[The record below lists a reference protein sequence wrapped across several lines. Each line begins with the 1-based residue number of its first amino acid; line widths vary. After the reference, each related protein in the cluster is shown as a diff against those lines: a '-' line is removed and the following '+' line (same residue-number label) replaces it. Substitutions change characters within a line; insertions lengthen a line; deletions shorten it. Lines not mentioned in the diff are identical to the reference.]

1 MAIVNM
7 SYPKP
12 RAAQTKLAVLSVA
25 TNGTTAAEIM
35 VLPKWA
41 VIIGIYIIG
50 SATAT
55 GGTVSAATINVGTS
69 ATATE
74 LVSGFDVYGT
84 TGEGYHPAGAA
95 TVGSALCTPLT
106 VDTHV
111 YAKYT
116 EVTGSGATGGSWTIK
131 IEYFVTGP
139 QETL

>member
-12 RAAQTKLAVLSVA
+12 RAGQMKLAAISVA
-25 TNGTTAAEIM
+25 TNGTTATEIM

-41 VIIGIYIIG
+41 VITGIYIIG

-55 GGTVSAATINVGTS
+55 GGTVSAATLNVGTT

-74 LVSGFDVYGT
+74 WVSGFDVYGA
-84 TGEGYHPAGAA
+84 TGEGYHPVGAA
-95 TVGSALCTPLT
+95 AVGSTMATPLT

-111 YAKYT
+111 YAKFT
-116 EVTGSGATGGSWTIK
+116 EGTGSGATAGAWTVK